1 MDKEDYLRTVRKE
14 LEALVKNRISNRD
27 TMVYET
33 IDTDI
38 WLNSG
43 KEKVR
48 IDRRYMQEAYKIIYP
63 ENIVNL
69 IKNKEITDF
78 LVISILHKLYL
89 LVVEYRGSYNMER
102 FGEILSLVEGISNYV
117 FEKEIK

>member
-1 MDKEDYLRTVRKE
+1 MNKEDYLHTVHKE
-14 LEALVKNRISNRD
+14 LEALVKNCISNRD
-27 TMVYET
+27 MMVYET

-78 LVISILHKLYL
+78 LVIGILHRLYL
-89 LVVEYRGSYNMER
+89 LVVEYRGSYDM
-102 FGEILSLVEGISNYV
+102 GSLGKILMSVEGIFNYV
-117 FEKEIK
+117 FEKETK

>member
-14 LEALVKNRISNRD
+14 LEALVKNCISNRD
-27 TMVYET
+27 IMVYET

-38 WLNSG
+38 WLDSG

-78 LVISILHKLYL
+78 LVIGILHRLYL
-89 LVVEYRGSYNMER
+89 LIVEYRGSYDM
-102 FGEILSLVEGISNYV
+102 GSLGKILMLVEGISNYV